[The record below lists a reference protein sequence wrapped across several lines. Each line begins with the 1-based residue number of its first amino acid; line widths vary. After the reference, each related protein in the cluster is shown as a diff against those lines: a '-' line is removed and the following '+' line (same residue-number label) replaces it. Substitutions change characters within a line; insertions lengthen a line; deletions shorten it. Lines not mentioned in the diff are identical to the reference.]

1 MDSREDDGGEPLS
14 RMAEWRDVTP
24 LPQDDGPN
32 PVVPIAYKEEFRE
45 TMDYFRAIY
54 KADERSP
61 RALRLTRRANP
72 SQSWQLHSLNADL
85 DEELDFLQ
93 RIANSNSKN
102 YQLWHHRRWVVE
114 RLGANAGAKELNL
127 IKKILS
133 LDAKNYHAW
142 SHRQVALGGWE
153 DELDYCQ
160 QLLEEDI
167 FNNSAWN
174 QRYFVVT
181 RSPYLGGL
189 KAMRASEVRYTV
201 EAILAN
207 PNNECPWRYLR
218 GLYKDDIKA
227 LVNDPEISSVC
238 LKPCHEFRDSV
249 VALRTS
255 DTDPLGPDLSMAICD
270 ILEHVDSLRASYWI
284 WRKNKLSVAAV

>member
-61 RALRLTRRANP
+61 RALRLTRRAIHLNP
-72 SQSWQLHSLNADL
+72 GNYTVWHFRRLVLEALNADL

-102 YQLWHHRRWVVE
+102 YQLWHHRRW
-114 RLGANAGAKELNL
+114 
-127 IKKILS
+127 
-133 LDAKNYHAW
+133 
-142 SHRQVALGGWE
+142 
-153 DELDYCQ
+153 
-160 QLLEEDI
+160 
-167 FNNSAWN
+167 
-174 QRYFVVT
+174 RYFVVT
-181 RSPYLGGL
+181 RSPFLGGL
-189 KAMRASEVRYTV
+189 KAMRAFEVRYTV

-227 LVNDPEISSVC
+227 LVNDPEIASVC
-238 LKPCHEFRDSV
+238 LKVINTKNNYIFALKMLLDLLCHGFQPCHEFRDSV
-249 VALRTS
+249 VALRAS
-255 DTDPLGPDLSMAICD
+255 DTDPLDPDLSMAICD
-270 ILEHVDSLRASYWI
+270 ILEQVDSLRASYWI